1 MAIKI
6 LLEDGTQIE
15 CETASLAR
23 DVLTDAVREEKEA
36 SGAKVRERLYKDALA
51 KKMDEYELGNL
62 DKCRSAI
69 NTVVAIR
76 TWAALGNKFDT
87 YNTKMQRLY
96 HIGEDMVMLQILDEI
111 LPSKEEK

>member
-6 LLEDGTQIE
+6 TLDDGTQIE

-23 DVLTDAVREEKEA
+23 DVLADAVREEKKS
-36 SGAKVRERLYKDALA
+36 SGEKVRERLYRDALA

-62 DKCRSAI
+62 VKYRSAI

-76 TWAALGNKFDT
+76 TWAALGDRFDV

-96 HIGEDMVMLQILDEI
+96 HIDKDMVMLQILDEI
-111 LPSKEEK
+111 LPSKEDK